1 MQARMKKRF
10 GSARGGHESD
20 ALFGGREGFAAV
32 RLRTRDI
39 KPARLFRIGDKQ
51 GAGVCASAAVR
62 LSRRILPLQAQ
73 KGGAGLLRKG
83 EKKGFFSA
91 AARAKETHMV

>member
-20 ALFGGREGFAAV
+20 ALLGGREGFAAV

-39 KPARLFRIGDKQ
+39 KPARLFPMGDEQ
-51 GAGVCASAAVR
+51 RGLRLRRAAVR
-62 LSRRILPLQAQ
+62 LFRRIPSLQAQ
-73 KGGAGLLRKG
+73 KGGAGLLG
-83 EKKGFFSA
+83 GWQKKGFFSA